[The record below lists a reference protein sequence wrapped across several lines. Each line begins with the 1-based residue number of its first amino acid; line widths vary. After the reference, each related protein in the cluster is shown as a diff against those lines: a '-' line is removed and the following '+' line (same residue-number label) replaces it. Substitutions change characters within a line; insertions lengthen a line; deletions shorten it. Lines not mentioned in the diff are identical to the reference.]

1 MPGRLV
7 SRGRGR
13 QPSGTPLLDLLHPLG
28 AALDHLYSAAHPG
41 GHDLIG
47 GLLAPPPAGVTV
59 SRSAEGLGWVA
70 TGAVGTNKTI
80 AGVNRFPI
88 VLFGYGRFAD
98 ATGNWRLSPLLQSS
112 GTGYLAGIR
121 LASST
126 DVSLVVQFNFGT
138 TRTITIGLPTAL
150 NVPIAAIA
158 VIYSAT
164 DYRLFVNGRTATGT
178 LSPGTLGAFDLT
190 SPPAGT
196 FSGRLW
202 ANGFGCG
209 RAIPDAAALDL
220 TANPEK
226 LWRMFRSPLR
236 RLFLPGGGGALSGA
250 ASGGAQAGGAANPSV
265 QVALAGVGVAVAGGS
280 AQAQV
285 AVPLSAA
292 AIAQAGGGATAT
304 ATVTLSAAGLAQ
316 AAGAAGLDVAA
327 VLAAAGSA
335 QAGGSATLSG
345 GAPGALSATG
355 GAQAGGAAV
364 LSVTVTLA
372 AAGGAQAGGSATI
385 SGGAPGAL
393 SASGGAQ
400 AGGAGTLVATVQLT
414 AAGLAQALGAGQLAI
429 QVPLAAFAAAVA
441 GGSATLVDLAAIAL
455 LKDHRWSVAG
465 NRVWRVRRARKL
477 SVGRSRH
484 AQ

>member
-59 SRSAEGLGWVA
+59 SPSAEGLGWVA
-70 TGAVGTNKTI
+70 TGTSGTNKTI
-80 AGVNRFPI
+80 AGVQRFPI
-88 VLFGYGRFAD
+88 VLFGYGTFAT
-98 ATGNWRLSPLLQSS
+98 AGNNWNLSPGLTAS
-112 GTGYLAGIR
+112 GGGYNAAIQ
-121 LASST
+121 ASSAT
-126 DVSLVVQFNFGT
+126 DVRLLLRFNFGT
-138 TRTITIGLPTAL
+138 SRSIVVTLPTAL
-150 NVPIAAIA
+150 NVPICAIA

-164 DYRLFVNGRTATGT
+164 DYRLFVNGKSAVGT
-178 LSPGTLGAFDLT
+178 LSPGTLGSFDLT
-190 SPPAGT
+190 TPPTGT
-196 FSGRLW
+196 HNGRLW

-209 RAIPDAAALDL
+209 RGIADAAALDL

-345 GAPGALSATG
+345 GAPGALSAAG

-364 LSVTVTLA
+364 LAVTVTLA

-414 AAGLAQALGAGQLAI
+414 AAGLAQALGAGQLAV
-429 QVPLAAFAAAVA
+429 QVPLSAFGAALA
-441 GGSATLVDLAAIAL
+441 GGQATLQVGGAVLPLAIA
-455 LKDHRWSVAG
+455 A
-465 NRVWRVRRARKL
+465 RVRPASRLCGAARRI
-477 SVGRSRH
+477 GAAH
-484 AQ
+484 G

>member
-13 QPSGTPLLDLLHPLG
+13 QPAWYPALDRLHPLG
-28 AALDHLYSAAHPG
+28 VALDHLYSAAHPG

-59 SRSAEGLGWVA
+59 SPSAEAVGWVA
-70 TGAVGTNKTI
+70 TGAAGTNKTI
-80 AGVNRFPI
+80 SGVNRFPI

-98 ATGNWRLSPLLQSS
+98 ASNSWRLSPMLQSS

-138 TRTITIGLPTAL
+138 TRTIAISLPTAL

-164 DYRLFVNGRTATGT
+164 DYRLFVNGKSAVGT
-178 LSPGTLGAFDLT
+178 LSPGTLGAFDLA

-196 FSGRLW
+196 FYGRLW
-202 ANGFGCG
+202 SQGYGCG
-209 RAIPDAAALDL
+209 RAVPDAAALDL

-236 RLFLPGGGGALSGA
+236 RLFLSGGGALSGA
-250 ASGGAQAGGAANPSV
+250 ASGGAQAGGAANASV

-345 GAPGALSATG
+345 GAPGALSAAG
-355 GAQAGGAAV
+355 AAQAGGAAV
-364 LSVTVTLA
+364 LTVTVTLA

-385 SGGAPGAL
+385 SGGSPGAL

-400 AGGAGTLVATVQLT
+400 AGGVGTLVATVQLT
-414 AAGLAQALGAGQLAI
+414 AAGLAQALGAGQLAV

>member
-1 MPGRLV
+1 MPGRLL

-13 QPSGTPLLDLLHPLG
+13 QPSSNPALDRLHPLG
-28 AALDHLYSAAHPG
+28 VALDHLYSAAHPG

-80 AGVNRFPI
+80 AGVQRFPI
-88 VLFGYGRFAD
+88 VLFGYGTFATASNNWNLSPSLTASGGGYAAAIQTAS
-98 ATGNWRLSPLLQSS
+98 ATGVRLLL
-112 GTGYLAGIR
+112 R
-121 LASST
+121 
-126 DVSLVVQFNFGT
+126 FNFGT
-138 TRTITIGLPTAL
+138 STSIVVTLPTAL
-150 NVPIAAIA
+150 NVPICAIA

-164 DYRLFVNGRTATGT
+164 DYRLYVNGKSAVGT
-178 LSPGTLGAFDLT
+178 LSPGTLGSFDLT
-190 SPPAGT
+190 TPPTGT
-196 FSGRLW
+196 HNGRLW

-209 RAIPDAAALDL
+209 RAVPDAAALDL

-236 RLFLPGGGGALSGA
+236 RLFLSGGGALSGA
-250 ASGGAQAGGAANPSV
+250 ASGGAQAGGAANASV

-292 AIAQAGGGATAT
+292 AIAQAGGGATAY

-345 GAPGALSATG
+345 GAPGALSAAG
-355 GAQAGGAAV
+355 AAQAGGAAV
-364 LSVTVTLA
+364 LTVTVTLA
-372 AAGGAQAGGSATI
+372 AAGGSQAGGSATI

-414 AAGLAQALGAGQLAI
+414 AAGLAQALGAGQLAV

-465 NRVWRVRRARKL
+465 NRVWRVHRARKL

>member
-13 QPSGTPLLDLLHPLG
+13 QPAATPLLDLLHPLG

-59 SRSAEGLGWVA
+59 SPSAEGLGWVA
-70 TGAVGTNKTI
+70 TGTSGTNKTI

-88 VLFGYGRFAD
+88 VLFGYGRFSD
-98 ATGNWRLSPLLQSS
+98 AAGNWRLSPLLQSS
-112 GTGYLAGIR
+112 GTGYLASIR

-138 TRTITIGLPTAL
+138 TRTITISLPTAL

-164 DYRLFVNGRTATGT
+164 DYRLFVNGKSATGT
-178 LSPGTLGAFDLT
+178 LSPGTLGAFDLA

-202 ANGFGCG
+202 FQGYGCG
-209 RAIPDAAALDL
+209 RAVPDAAALEL

-226 LWRMFRSPLR
+226 LWRMFKAPLR
-236 RLFLPGGGGALSGA
+236 RIFLLGGGGALSGA

-265 QVALAGVGVAVAGGS
+265 HVALAGVGVAVAGGS
-280 AQAQV
+280 AKAQV

-292 AIAQAGGGATAT
+292 AIAQAGGGATAS
-304 ATVTLSAAGLAQ
+304 ATVTLAAAGLAH

-345 GAPGALSATG
+345 GAQGALSAAG
-355 GAQAGGAAV
+355 AAQAGGAAV
-364 LSVTVTLA
+364 LAVTVTLA
-372 AAGGAQAGGSATI
+372 AVGGAQAGGSATI

-400 AGGAGTLVATVQLT
+400 AGGAGTLVATVHLT

-429 QVPLAAFAAAVA
+429 QVPLAAFGAALA
-441 GGSATLVDLAAIAL
+441 GGQASLQAGGAVIL
-455 LKDHRWSVAG
+455 LKDSRFAVSNARRF
-465 NRVWRVRRARKL
+465 RVTW
-477 SVGRSRH
+477 SRH
-484 AQ
+484 AH